1 MKQFNKIQLVALTL
15 LVIGALCFNGCKSTK
30 QGATSRKE
38 IKARTDYFERLHTT
52 AFRYE
57 TLAAR
62 VQISLNLPD
71 KKVNS
76 RAQLKLI
83 KDEALQLSIQ
93 PFLGIEIF
101 RLELTLDSIVVIDR
115 INKRYVAESL
125 TALQGTLPIDFNF
138 YNLQSLFTNQLFLP
152 GEKEIKPNQYKQ
164 FTFKEINNEATLK
177 VSDRLKLNYI
187 FHTDVDQKLT
197 QTQLSDTSDR
207 FQLLWDYTNFES
219 VDSQLFPTTM
229 HLAAMKQDV
238 SVGNITLK
246 YSRMELNNPI
256 QLKGN
261 IPSKYRQ
268 ITFAEILKM
277 ISNK

>member
-1 MKQFNKIQLVALTL
+1 MKQFNKIQLVALALFVVGTL
-15 LVIGALCFNGCKSTK
+15 FFNGCKSTK
-30 QGATSRKE
+30 QGTTSRE
-38 IKARTDYFERLHTT
+38 ESKARTDYFERLHTT

-62 VQISLNLPD
+62 VHIGLNLPD
-71 KKVNS
+71 KKFNS

-93 PFLGIEIF
+93 PFLGIEVF

-125 TALQGTLPIDFNF
+125 SALQGSLPIDFNF

-152 GEKEIKPNQYKQ
+152 GEKEIKPNQYKE
-164 FTFKEINNEATLK
+164 FTLKEVSSEATLK
-177 VSDRLKLNYI
+177 VSDRLKLNYV
-187 FHTDVDQKLT
+187 FHTDINQKLT
-197 QTQLSDTSDR
+197 QTQLSDASER
-207 FQLLWDYTNFES
+207 FQLRWNYTNFET
-219 VDSQLFPTTM
+219 VDSQLFPTIM
-229 HLAAMKQDV
+229 QLNASKNDV

-256 QLKGN
+256 QLKSS
-261 IPSKYRQ
+261 IPSRYKR
-268 ITFAEILKM
+268 ISFVEIIKM